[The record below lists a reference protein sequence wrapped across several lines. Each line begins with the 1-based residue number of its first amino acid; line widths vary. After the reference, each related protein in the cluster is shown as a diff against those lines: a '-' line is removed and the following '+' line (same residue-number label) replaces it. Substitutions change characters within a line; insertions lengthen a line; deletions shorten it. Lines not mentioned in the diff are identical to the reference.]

1 MKKNFIM
8 KAAMAACVATLFS
21 SCATIISGTTA
32 TVQIDGKFTE
42 PMTVTTS
49 YQTYEDVVLPA
60 EVKVKR
66 QHLDGQHIKITSPNY
81 TYDDIIL
88 NRQTNGWAFGNIL
101 IGGLIGLGIDLGTN
115 AVSKPGQE
123 TYYIRAT
130 LKNENGEAQPEKES
144 KSGDS
149 SSTND

>member
-1 MKKNFIM
+1 MMKKKTLM
-8 KAAMAACVATLFS
+8 MAAMAACVATLFS
-21 SCATIISGTTA
+21 SCATIVSGTTA
-32 TVQIDGKFTE
+32 TVQIDGKYTE

-49 YQTYEDVVLPA
+49 YQTYEDVVLPV

-115 AVSKPGQE
+115 AVSKPGQD
-123 TYYIRAT
+123 TYYIKAT
-130 LKNENGEAQPEKES
+130 PKEQNTEAVPKEEK
-144 KSGDS
+144 
-149 SSTND
+149 